1 MSDGPTPPDLEDLD
15 FTELLGPAGPSV
27 KPKPATPE
35 VEGEGLIGERALKS
49 EGYHVV
55 LARERGSAR
64 EGKAVVLVV
73 EDDDDTAALAM
84 RALERGG
91 YAVGRAKDSKETA
104 AYLQRLVIPELI
116 LLDVELPGIDG
127 FKMLSHLR
135 AHPKLATVAV
145 VMFTS
150 RSSREDVV
158 RGITLGADGYIAK
171 PIAPKT
177 LLEIV
182 NKVLGR

>member
-1 MSDGPTPPDLEDLD
+1 MSHGPKQPALEDLD
-15 FTELLGPAGPSV
+15 FIELLGPSGPSV

-35 VEGEGLIGERALKS
+35 VEGEGLIGERALKA

-55 LARERGSAR
+55 VARERGTVR
-64 EGKAVVLVV
+64 EGKPVVLVV

-104 AYLQRLVIPELI
+104 QYLQRLVIPELI

-127 FKMLSHLR
+127 FKMLSQLR
-135 AHPKLATVAV
+135 AHPKLASVPV

-171 PIAPKT
+171 PVAPKT
-177 LLEIV
+177 LVEV
-182 NKVLGR
+182 VKKVLGR

>member
-55 LARERGSAR
+55 LARE
-64 EGKAVVLVV
+64 GKAVVLVV

-91 YAVGRAKDSKETA
+91 YAVGRARDSKETA

>member
-1 MSDGPTPPDLEDLD
+1 MTDGPKPPPLEDLD
-15 FTELLGPAGPSV
+15 FVALLGPGGPSV
-27 KPKPATPE
+27 APKPATPE
-35 VEGEGLIGERALKS
+35 IQGEGLIGEKALKA

-55 LARERGSAR
+55 LARERGVTRA
-64 EGKAVVLVV
+64 GKPVILVV
-73 EDDDDTAALAM
+73 EDDDDTAALAV

-91 YAVGRAKDSKETA
+91 YAVGRARDSMETA
-104 AYLQRLVIPELI
+104 TYLKRLVVPELI
-116 LLDVELPGIDG
+116 LLDVELPGLDG

-135 AHPKLATVAV
+135 AHPKLATVPV

-182 NKVLGR
+182 RKVLGQ

>member
-1 MSDGPTPPDLEDLD
+1 
-15 FTELLGPAGPSV
+15 V
-27 KPKPATPE
+27 
-35 VEGEGLIGERALKS
+35 
-49 EGYHVV
+49 
-55 LARERGSAR
+55 
-64 EGKAVVLVV
+64 
-73 EDDDDTAALAM
+73 

-91 YAVGRAKDSKETA
+91 YAVGRARDSMETA
-104 AYLQRLVIPELI
+104 SYLKRLVVPELI
-116 LLDVELPGIDG
+116 LLDVELPGLDG

-135 AHPKLATVAV
+135 AHPKLAAVPV

-182 NKVLGR
+182 RKVLGQ